1 MLAHMAKRYDTLKD
15 FLADVAVDPD
25 RESKDSDVE
34 FITLSTVH
42 SAKGLEWG
50 RVFLMGLIDGVFPS
64 GRALIDG
71 DDGDIEEEKRLF
83 YVAVTRAKD
92 ELFLSF
98 ANKSGSTERSKS
110 RPSRFLEPSNVKRTL
125 DERIARST
133 VKTISRNSK
142 YRRYGKR

>member
-1 MLAHMAKRYDTLKD
+1 
-15 FLADVAVDPD
+15 
-25 RESKDSDVE
+25 
-34 FITLSTVH
+34 
-42 SAKGLEWG
+42 
-50 RVFLMGLIDGVFPS
+50 MGLTDGVFPS

-98 ANKSGSTERSKS
+98 ANKSGSTERSIS

-125 DERIARST
+125 EERMARST
-133 VKTISRNSK
+133 AKASRSSK